1 MLLIILLQS
10 YVDLCF
16 SAVHDMAGS
25 KIDKFDGDVLHNEE
39 ITLVQPIEETTSTK
53 TRVQE
58 IIVSGG
64 KQEWQL
70 GTSFVEDKRSE
81 AARQMSSEKETSK
94 ISEEELLRDYV
105 LISEEETIICAN
117 TDRAVLRDTVARGKW
132 KPKACFKRLKDKV
145 LSKFDKHSKA
155 GHPPEVDQQFEA
167 HEGPEIE
174 KSADKWNLKSLDN
187 DAELSSSIVCEES
200 GEQ

>member
-1 MLLIILLQS
+1 
-10 YVDLCF
+10 
-16 SAVHDMAGS
+16 MAGS
-25 KIDKFDGDVLHNEE
+25 KIDKFDGDVLQNEE
-39 ITLVQPIEETTSTK
+39 ITLVQPIEETTSSK

-64 KQEWQL
+64 RRERQL
-70 GTSFVEDKRSE
+70 GTSFVEDKCSE

-94 ISEEELLRDYV
+94 ISEEEWLREYV
-105 LISEEETIICAN
+105 LISEEEAIICAN
-117 TDRAVLRDTVARGKW
+117 TDQSVLRDTVARGKW

-155 GHPPEVDQQFEA
+155 DHPSEVDQQFEA
-167 HEGPEIE
+167 HEDPVIE
-174 KSADKWNLKSLDN
+174 KSVDNWNIKILDN